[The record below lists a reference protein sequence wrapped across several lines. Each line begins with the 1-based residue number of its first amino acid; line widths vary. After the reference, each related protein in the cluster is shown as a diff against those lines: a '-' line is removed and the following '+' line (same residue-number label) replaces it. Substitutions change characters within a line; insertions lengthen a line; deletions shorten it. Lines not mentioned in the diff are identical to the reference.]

1 MVNAAHGAS
10 SFGLE
15 VEPLFPENPR
25 SPDGNRILGPEI
37 TRDRVDRLMG
47 DEMREVAE
55 EEKTASRETQAA
67 PVAQQEADPNK
78 EKLQIAERMLENI
91 EDLAGDLV
99 RINMEHRLPDARD
112 MLPVFANIRSHALAG
127 REGQLIENLQR
138 EATNLRT
145 FVEDQDILAQVPL
158 ESIMDKVMQLKIP
171 GGVSKWLATIL
182 VWPRNW
188 HRNVMAPQFET
199 IKAAAPH
206 PKNIAH

>member
-67 PVAQQEADPNK
+67 PVAQ
-78 EKLQIAERMLENI
+78 LE
-91 EDLAGDLV
+91 GDLV

-171 GGVSKWLATIL
+171 GGVSK
-182 VWPRNW
+182 
-188 HRNVMAPQFET
+188 
-199 IKAAAPH
+199 
-206 PKNIAH
+206 